1 MGTLPAATP
10 ATSPSV
16 WREWIEML
24 RKLAV
29 LLILQSPSVWRE
41 WIEMLRKLAVL
52 LILQSPSVWRE
63 WIEMVALATL
73 LVKNACLP
81 PCGGSGLK

>member
-1 MGTLPAATP
+1 MTVHIW
-10 ATSPSV
+10 SPSV

-41 WIEMLRKLAVL
+41 WIEMSEMTDGDLNML
-52 LILQSPSVWRE
+52 SPSVWRE
-63 WIEMVALATL
+63 WIEMPQRVALPTRH
-73 LVKNACLP
+73 LVSLRVE
-81 PCGGSGLK
+81 GVD

>member
-41 WIEMLRKLAVL
+41 WIEMSEMTDGDLNML
-52 LILQSPSVWRE
+52 SPSVWRE